1 MDEKVLHEI
10 EQKLGYEFCDLALLS
25 QSLTHSSSVDQ
36 RLLSNERLEF
46 LGDSILGVT
55 ICQTLFKKFPDY
67 LEGDL
72 TKIKSMLVS
81 RSTCAKIAK
90 QIGLHKL
97 LKLGKGMISRRALSG
112 SIAAGVLEAVIG
124 AIYIDGGFE
133 AAEKFI
139 LNNFTP
145 LIETSDAEHSQGNF
159 KSILQQYAQQNL
171 GFTPVY
177 QILDEKGP
185 DHDKC
190 FEVGV
195 IIKSHHFESAWGP
208 NKKTAEQKAALKALI
223 ELEVGDYRADENE
236 D

>member
-1 MDEKVLHEI
+1 MDEKVLQQI
-10 EQKLGYEFCDLALLS
+10 EQKLGYEFSDRKLLS
-25 QSLTHSSSVDQ
+25 QALTHSSSVDQ
-36 RLLSNERLEF
+36 RALSNERLEF

-55 ICQTLFKKFPDY
+55 VCQSLFKRFPDY

-81 RSTCAKIAK
+81 RITCAKIAK
-90 QIGLHKL
+90 QLGLHKSL
-97 LKLGKGMISRRALSG
+97 NVGKGMISSRALAG
-112 SIAAGVLEAVIG
+112 SLAAGVLEAVIG

-133 AAEKFI
+133 MAEKFV
-139 LNNFTP
+139 LNNFMP
-145 LIETSDAEHSQGNF
+145 LIELSDAEQSQGNF

-177 QILDEKGP
+177 QMLDEKGP

-190 FEVGV
+190 FEVEVV
-195 IIKSHHFESAWGP
+195 IKARHFSSAWGP
-208 NKKTAEQKAALKALI
+208 NKKTAEQKAALNALI
-223 ELEVGDYRADENE
+223 ELEVGGYHPDENE